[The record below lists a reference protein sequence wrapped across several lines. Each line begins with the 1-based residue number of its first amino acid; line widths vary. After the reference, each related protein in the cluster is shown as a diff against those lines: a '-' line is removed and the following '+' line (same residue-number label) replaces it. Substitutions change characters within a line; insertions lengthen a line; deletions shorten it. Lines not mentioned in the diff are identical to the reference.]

1 MDTVKVL
8 QVVGFKNS
16 GKTTVILNLLRLAN
30 DKGKK
35 VSTVKHHGH
44 GGALDMPSAATDS
57 MRFFE
62 EGTNSSVVYGGGV
75 VQVLQRKEEAMLDE
89 LIGLAS
95 MEDPDLI
102 LVEGFKRDDYEK
114 IVLLRSAEDWIELQE
129 LNHIV
134 LVITPKQMKLDNL
147 PVVLHN
153 DLKQLN
159 SWFTNWMDGD
169 SNEGV

>member
-1 MDTVKVL
+1 METVKVL

-16 GKTTVILNLLRLAN
+16 GKTTTILNLLKLAN

-44 GGALDMPSAATDS
+44 GGSLEMPSAETDS
-57 MRFFE
+57 TRFFE
-62 EGTNSSVVYGGGV
+62 EAANCSIAYGGGV
-75 VQVLQRKEEAMLDE
+75 VQMHQRTEDAPLGK

-114 IVLLRSAEDWIELQE
+114 IVLLRSAEDWIELQK
-129 LNHIV
+129 LNQIV
-134 LVITPKQMKLDNL
+134 LVVTPKQMKLDNL

-159 SWFTNWMDGD
+159 FWFTNWMDGD